1 MQIELTLYPHEQYR
15 LSSRDPSPALA
26 SGGALSLQLPNF
38 QPRECQQELAQAV
51 ALAIETRSSLV
62 AEAGTGTGKTFAY
75 LLPAL
80 QAGARTVV
88 STGTKALQDQLF
100 HRDLPLLMK
109 ALNVEPKV
117 ALLKGRANYLCRY
130 RLENYQSDGLFV
142 QPEEVSQ
149 LRQIRTWA
157 SRTQAG
163 DRAELSAISED
174 APIWAQ
180 VTSTTDNCLGGDCP
194 SYGECHVVHAR
205 RKAQEADVVV
215 VNHHLL
221 FADMALKQE
230 GFGELLPGAELIVLD
245 EAHQIVDTATQFF
258 GTSIS
263 GRQLIDL
270 ARDSLREGSQVSG
283 LLSLI
288 QTPAQQ
294 LEHQVRVLRAA
305 LDQVPQR
312 GNWRD
317 LADSDEIIEAIA
329 DLGRGLAT
337 LSAVLNEHEEVNA
350 GIESCA
356 ARGEALSTRLV
367 EVTRDGS
374 AIEAEQVEPRVRW
387 YECRGRGFGLHSTP
401 LDIAEPLR
409 KYREQSGSAWVLTS
423 ATLAVGERFDHYL
436 NATGLEKAKTLLL
449 DSPFDY
455 RNQAVLL
462 VPPGLPEPNQP
473 THTAAVL
480 QVALP
485 LIEAAK
491 GGCFLLFT
499 SHRALKEAAE
509 RLRGAISYPLFV
521 QGEAPRHQLLEDFR
535 ACGNGVLLGAA
546 SFWEGVDVRGDALKL
561 VIIDRLPFAQPD
573 DPVARA
579 RADGV
584 SRRGLSPFRELSLPE
599 AVLSLKQGA
608 GRLIRDVDDRGVLVI
623 CDPRIR
629 TKSYGRI
636 FLNSLPPMRRTQNV
650 DAAAR
655 FLREMR
661 DPPATLDA
669 AGESS
674 EPSIEGTAT

>member
-1 MQIELTLYPHEQYR
+1 M
-15 LSSRDPSPALA
+15 SSRDPAPALA
-26 SGGALSLQLPNF
+26 TGGALSRHLPNF

-51 ALAIETRSSLV
+51 AWAIENREALV

-88 STGTKALQDQLF
+88 STGTKALQDQLY
-100 HRDLPLLMK
+100 HRDLPLLVK
-109 ALNVEPKV
+109 ALGLDPKL

-130 RLENYQSDGLFV
+130 RLENYQNDGLFNR
-142 QPEEVSQ
+142 PEETQQ
-149 LRQIRTWA
+149 LRQIRSWA

-163 DRAELSAISED
+163 DRAELNEVSED
-174 APIWAQ
+174 APIWAD

-194 SYGECHVVHAR
+194 NYAECHVVHAR

-263 GRQLIDL
+263 GRQLVDL
-270 ARDSLREGSQVSG
+270 ARDSLREASQVSG
-283 LLSLI
+283 LMSLV
-288 QTPAQQ
+288 QTPSQQ

-317 LADSDEIIEAIA
+317 LSDSDEIIEAID
-329 DLGRGLAT
+329 DLARGLAT
-337 LSAVLNEHEEVNA
+337 LSAVLSEHDEVNA

-356 ARGEALSTRLV
+356 ARAEGLV
-367 EVTRDGS
+367 AKLLEVTRDGAVS
-374 AIEAEQVEPRVRW
+374 ESQPVEPRVRW

-401 LDIAEPLR
+401 LEIAEPLR

-423 ATLAVGERFDHYL
+423 ATLAVGEQFDHYL
-436 NATGLEKAKTLLL
+436 NATGLEKARTLLL

-455 RNQAVLL
+455 QNQAVLL
-462 VPPGLPEPNQP
+462 VPPGMPEPNQP

-480 QVALP
+480 EVAIP
-485 LIEAAK
+485 LIEATR

-499 SHRALKEAAE
+499 SHRALREAAE
-509 RLRGAISYPLFV
+509 RLRGALAYPLFV

-535 ACGNGVLLGAA
+535 RAGNGVLLGAA
-546 SFWEGVDVRGDALKL
+546 SFWEGVDVRGDALSL

-608 GRLIRDVDDRGVLVI
+608 GRLIRDVDDRGVLVV

-629 TKSYGRI
+629 SKSYGRV

-650 DAAAR
+650 DAAVK
-655 FLREMR
+655 FLKRLSAEAEEGPGPRE
-661 DPPATLDA
+661 
-669 AGESS
+669 
-674 EPSIEGTAT
+674 EGPVSGAD